1 MTNAESKKIQP
12 LRNNEE
18 SSEHPLEHLV
28 IPHVFEDFLMK
39 HLDLFS
45 GIGGFS
51 LAAQRC
57 WKENYRNI
65 GHSEIDEN
73 GCTVFHEH
81 IKDSECL
88 GDIQKISF
96 SQQDSLAKML
106 PLLESEKDLP
116 EKELDCLASWQ
127 GLLRKLNQGGLC
139 SKMFPDFFLSTAG
152 EIWRSSLPSFPK
164 SGIAWRGECLML
176 NTSEWLRGGDVCGLS
191 EVLEIH
197 VPPKY
202 YLSKRAVEGMVK
214 RSIKW
219 GAGGYV
225 FLQEMVNETTR
236 QMRHLSLQQLAQMA
250 GLKKGKLTTACENI
264 TSSRSQSERQLST
277 LLQAEAAEILLHKPS
292 EQPQEE
298 TLPLYGKTLILRK
311 LMPVEKERLM
321 GYEDNYTASLE
332 SDGKRGHGLGNAI
345 VPQVAFEIF
354 KRILEVEK
362 QFERG
367 V

>member
-1 MTNAESKKIQP
+1 
-12 LRNNEE
+12 
-18 SSEHPLEHLV
+18 
-28 IPHVFEDFLMK
+28 MK

-57 WKENYRNI
+57 WKENYGNI

-73 GCTVFHEH
+73 GCTIFHEH

-88 GDIQKISF
+88 GDIRKISF
-96 SQQDSLAKML
+96 SRQGSLAKTL

-116 EKELDCLASWQ
+116 AKERDCSMSWQ
-127 GLLRKLNQGGLC
+127 GLLRKLNQSGLC

-176 NTSEWLRGGDVCGLS
+176 DTSEWLKEEEGCGLS

-197 VPPKY
+197 APPKY
-202 YLSKRAVEGMVK
+202 YLSRKAVQGMIRRSRQGKNGELQVAFLRDGEKQTTSLKRM
-214 RSIKW
+214 
-219 GAGGYV
+219 
-225 FLQEMVNETTR
+225 
-236 QMRHLSLQQLAQMA
+236 SLKQL
-250 GLKKGKLTTACENI
+250 
-264 TSSRSQSERQLST
+264 
-277 LLQAEAAEILLHKPS
+277 LLVCG
-292 EQPQEE
+292 E
-298 TLPLYGKTLILRK
+298 TLEEYGKALILRK
-311 LMPVEKERLM
+311 LMPIEKERLM
-321 GYEDNYTASLE
+321 GYNDNYTASLK
-332 SDGKRGHGLGNAI
+332 SDGKRGTGLGNAI

-354 KRILEVEK
+354 RAIAAVS
-362 QFERG
+362 

>member
-1 MTNAESKKIQP
+1 
-12 LRNNEE
+12 
-18 SSEHPLEHLV
+18 
-28 IPHVFEDFLMK
+28 MK

-57 WKENYRNI
+57 WKENYGNI
-65 GHSEIDEN
+65 GHSEVDEN

-116 EKELDCLASWQ
+116 EKEPDCLASWQ
-127 GLLRKLNQGGLC
+127 GLLRKLNQSGLC
-139 SKMFPDFFLSTAG
+139 SKMFPDFFLSTGG

-176 NTSEWLRGGDVCGLS
+176 NSSEWLKEGEGCGLS

-202 YLSKRAVEGMVK
+202 YLSRRAVEGMVK
-214 RSIKW
+214 RSMKW
-219 GAGGYV
+219 GRGGYV
-225 FLQEMVNETTR
+225 FLQEMVNETTQR
-236 QMRHLSLQQLAQMA
+236 MKLLSLQRLAQMA
-250 GLKKGKLTTACENI
+250 GLKNGKLTTECEN
-264 TSSRSQSERQLST
+264 TT
-277 LLQAEAAEILLHKPS
+277 LLHSASVQVVGQTQTRFFLEGDKTLLHKPL
-292 EQPQEE
+292 EQPQEK

-362 QFERG
+362 QFNTNKER
-367 V
+367 